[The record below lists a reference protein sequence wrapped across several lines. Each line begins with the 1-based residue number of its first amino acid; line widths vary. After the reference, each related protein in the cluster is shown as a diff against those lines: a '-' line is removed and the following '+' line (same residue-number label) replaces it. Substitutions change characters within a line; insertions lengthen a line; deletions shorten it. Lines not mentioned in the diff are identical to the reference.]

1 MKAFI
6 DSDVLI
12 WHLRGERKAL
22 NLLKKLRDK
31 ENCELWIGAM
41 QRAEVVFFMRPVEE
55 DATMMFL
62 TQFRTAPVDQRI
74 IDKAGE
80 LYRHWN
86 PQCGIDVN
94 DAILA
99 ATAIQFNGK
108 IYTLNTKHYPMPD
121 VAVKRAWVTSDSHKS

>member
-31 ENCELWIGAM
+31 EKFELWTGVM
-41 QRAEVVFFMRPVEE
+41 QRAEVVFFMRPTEE
-55 DATMMFL
+55 EATLLFL
-62 TQFRTAPVDQRI
+62 SQFKTTPVDQWI

-80 LYRHWN
+80 LYRRWN
-86 PQCGIDVN
+86 PRSGIDVN

-99 ATAIQFNGK
+99 ASAMQAGGK
-108 IYTLNTKHYPMPD
+108 IYTLNTKHFPMSE
-121 VAVKRAWVTSDSHKS
+121 VVIQRAWKV